1 MPTGTFIPI
10 STTFKSIQ
18 DACKTPT
25 EVSRN
30 LLSTFNEASIKSPQ
44 PSQIVIKPTPVEI
57 RISDIDE
64 DIGLMINE
72 EIQTDTTCVEDMQVQ
87 TAPQK
92 GESKEVQTNW
102 VATDVCNQIIQTEV
116 AATEQ
121 ETQTENP
128 STEQETQTEVT
139 ATEQETQTENP
150 STQQETQTEN
160 PSTQQEM
167 QTENPST
174 EQETQT
180 EIANCDILTVNK
192 IEVVDQMESWG
203 TQTDI
208 VELAAMSP
216 ILPLQNMEMDH
227 SETESI
233 VSLVSSISTA
243 RTDDVPKCK
252 TDDALK
258 SPCAGIDMR
267 VGEYREL
274 QFPPVLSTV
283 VSQKPLEV
291 NKGRSPSPVDLST
304 TKQPEDKNEKKSP
317 EKKPADK
324 LKKPCTFSED
334 PREVLRYIPKAT
346 AAQLKLAPAHHAV
359 EMSMHSPKLGDA
371 IPIFT
376 PTPPADLTKKSDDA
390 TKKSDDATNKS
401 DNITK
406 KSDDATKKSDDAT
419 NKSDDATKKS
429 DDATKKSDEATK
441 KSDKPVIDTSIL
453 GITSKRPLSTSS
465 YMYSPDSKRMSTFST
480 SPAIKALQSH
490 SFAEGYV
497 PSEGRS
503 AFSSLCQTLVS
514 TPDHTTTGFSLSQ
527 SLQSIQNDSDNLS
540 KFCSIFSR
548 SSNISKGK
556 RHATGKLIS
565 WNPKM
570 QKTVGERDSMYFKAQ
585 MSSEDDSGIV
595 VDGRTNSPGRGE
607 EFSQADENFLR
618 SSQELST
625 NFQPQDSLLLD
636 NASDSD
642 DYQISPEEEDKLLTD
657 ISDGTHHNFTISV
670 QVHNSAHQVSSNSLS
685 KEKKTVKE
693 TSTEEQVPK
702 TDSETPSQKELENKD
717 NVTPTRKE
725 SDKKDSSTPTEKES
739 NKTDSGNP
747 TEKDVTNKTS
757 ELEDKGSAQV
767 EKTTPS
773 QDRSVK
779 EEKQDKEKK
788 RHQSSSSTCSS
799 SCSSSNGSSSN
810 GSSSGS
816 SPTLSYKQLRQEE
829 SDDSQNLDGDDGYNQ
844 NEGGSGN
851 EEEPLE
857 KEKENT
863 GAQENVKSP
872 PKQLILP
879 KSREKRIK
887 DYMSSI
893 GSGSIQVKITGHTEQ
908 KEDKA
913 AVWNRKIEEQQNAE
927 NATVKPTKNKTS

>member
-1 MPTGTFIPI
+1 
-10 STTFKSIQ
+10 
-18 DACKTPT
+18 
-25 EVSRN
+25 
-30 LLSTFNEASIKSPQ
+30 
-44 PSQIVIKPTPVEI
+44 
-57 RISDIDE
+57 
-64 DIGLMINE
+64 
-72 EIQTDTTCVEDMQVQ
+72 
-87 TAPQK
+87 
-92 GESKEVQTNW
+92 
-102 VATDVCNQIIQTEV
+102 
-116 AATEQ
+116 
-121 ETQTENP
+121 
-128 STEQETQTEVT
+128 
-139 ATEQETQTENP
+139 
-150 STQQETQTEN
+150 
-160 PSTQQEM
+160 
-167 QTENPST
+167 
-174 EQETQT
+174 
-180 EIANCDILTVNK
+180 
-192 IEVVDQMESWG
+192 
-203 TQTDI
+203 
-208 VELAAMSP
+208 
-216 ILPLQNMEMDH
+216 
-227 SETESI
+227 
-233 VSLVSSISTA
+233 
-243 RTDDVPKCK
+243 
-252 TDDALK
+252 
-258 SPCAGIDMR
+258 
-267 VGEYREL
+267 
-274 QFPPVLSTV
+274 
-283 VSQKPLEV
+283 
-291 NKGRSPSPVDLST
+291 
-304 TKQPEDKNEKKSP
+304 
-317 EKKPADK
+317 
-324 LKKPCTFSED
+324 
-334 PREVLRYIPKAT
+334 
-346 AAQLKLAPAHHAV
+346 
-359 EMSMHSPKLGDA
+359 MHSPKPGDA
-371 IPIFT
+371 IPIFM

-390 TKKSDDATNKS
+390 TKKSDNATNKK
-401 DNITK
+401 DDATK

-419 NKSDDATKKS
+419 QKSDDATKKS

-441 KSDKPVIDTSIL
+441 KSDDTKDVESTSAKWVKPVIDTSIL

-465 YMYSPDSKRMSTFST
+465 YMYSPDSKRMRTASASFQFGRPSAFST

-490 SFAEGYV
+490 SFAEGNV

-503 AFSSLCQTLVS
+503 AFSSLRQTLVS
-514 TPDHTTTGFSLSQ
+514 TPDRTTAGFSLSR

-570 QKTVGERDSMYFKAQ
+570 QKTVGERDSMYFGAQ
-585 MSSEDDSGIV
+585 MSGEDDSGIV
-595 VDGRTNSPGRGE
+595 VDGRANSPGRGE

-625 NFQPQDSLLLD
+625 NFQPQDSLLSD
-636 NASDSD
+636 NANDSD

-670 QVHNSAHQVSSNSLS
+670 QVHNSARQVSSNSLS

-739 NKTDSGNP
+739 DKTDSGNP

-757 ELEDKGSAQV
+757 ESEDKGSAQV

-773 QDRSVK
+773 QDRSAK
-779 EEKQDKEKK
+779 EEKQDKGKK

-829 SDDSQNLDGDDGYNQ
+829 SDDSQNLDGDDGYDE

-872 PKQLILP
+872 PKQLISP

-893 GSGSIQVKITGHTEQ
+893 GSGGIQVKITGHTEQ

-913 AVWNRKIEEQQNAE
+913 AVWNRKIEEQENAE
-927 NATVKPTKNKTS
+927 NATVKPTKNKPHKKHKSSKTVEPEPKSPESPADYDETNNPPEGREKVPDVEFEKIFKGNFVVVFSTCFPFQIF